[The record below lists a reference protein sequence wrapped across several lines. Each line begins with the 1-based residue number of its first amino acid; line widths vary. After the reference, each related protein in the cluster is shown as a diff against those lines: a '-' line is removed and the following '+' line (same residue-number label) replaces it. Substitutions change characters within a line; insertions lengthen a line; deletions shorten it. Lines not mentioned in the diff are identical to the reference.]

1 MAGKMMSPRERAA
14 RALCR
19 LSGNRENT
27 MFEGEPIWK
36 SFLDEVDTV
45 LIATLSEEE
54 WRRIRAID
62 PPDPE

>member
-1 MAGKMMSPRERAA
+1 
-14 RALCR
+14 
-19 LSGNRENT
+19 
-27 MFEGEPIWK
+27 MFEGEPMWK

-45 LIATLSEEE
+45 LIAALSEEE

>member
-1 MAGKMMSPRERAA
+1 MLAKAKSPRERAA

-19 LSGNRENT
+19 LSGNPEDT
-27 MFEGEPIWK
+27 IFEGQPMWM

-45 LIATLSEEE
+45 LIAALTMEE
-54 WRRIRAID
+54 WRRIRALD